1 MRRLSEAGP
10 KKKPNLSRMREAA
23 LKIIANAGQIATPAN
38 GMKLWQ
44 YFKPDE
50 NTLVNKGALA
60 SKESKEHAL
69 DGYRA
74 KTSKQKRGRQPAPA
88 AAPTAAAPAS
98 APLHDVTPPVACMSS
113 HVLTSYDVLELIKKI
128 IVARRH
134 PPGSW
139 SSAMEPAQPRAGYPG
154 DRGAVTRCRVAVAA
168 ALG

>member
-1 MRRLSEAGP
+1 MS
-10 KKKPNLSRMREAA
+10 
-23 LKIIANAGQIATPAN
+23 
-38 GMKLWQ
+38 LWQ

-60 SKESKEHAL
+60 SKEHAL